1 MSFMTWSDSLS
12 VGIASIDAQ
21 HQWLV
26 DATNRLHAEITK
38 PEPDRAVLGEILEGL
53 VDYTMNHFVAEEEMF
68 ERFGYPETA
77 AHKAEHNAL
86 TAKVMQ
92 LLLQFEDGESV
103 GEPVLEFLKNWLLHH
118 ILKVDRAY
126 GPFLQAAGV
135 H

>member
-12 VGIASIDAQ
+12 VGIASIDTQ

-38 PEPDRAVLGEILEGL
+38 PEPDRAVLGEIFEGL

-68 ERFGYPETA
+68 ERFGYPEAA
-77 AHKAEHNAL
+77 AHKAEHDAL

-103 GEPVLEFLKNWLLHH
+103 GEPVLEFLRNWLLHH

-126 GPFLQAAGV
+126 GPFLLAAGV